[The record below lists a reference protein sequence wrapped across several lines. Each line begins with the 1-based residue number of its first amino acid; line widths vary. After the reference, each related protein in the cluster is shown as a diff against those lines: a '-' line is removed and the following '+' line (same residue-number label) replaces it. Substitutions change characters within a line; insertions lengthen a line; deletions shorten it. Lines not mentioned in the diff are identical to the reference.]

1 MIHIVCWRSPP
12 WYSLLQRRVALTGL
26 AKKCPAPCSCWRE
39 RRRPG
44 RSQRE
49 SRPIFRAPP
58 PPVRVAACKCE
69 AKPNGPSPEIGKPSG
84 GSTTQLTWAK
94 VRASVDATEYLR
106 PLSVLWAP
114 QRLAGSDGIPPQHWY
129 LLGSPRPGTGT
140 WQRPN
145 VQGFQRDGDRGAGTY
160 LPYLPCGSRGTSVPS
175 YLRTSA
181 VPSRS
186 SIVGLDKGLSH
197 PCRSL
202 VEHLIFDLWSQ
213 PALPC
218 SSSCFFTPLRHAK
231 PVRAAGI
238 SSSLHSLS
246 ILQSSFCHSLT
257 SSISI

>member
-1 MIHIVCWRSPP
+1 MIHIVCWRSPL

-39 RRRPG
+39 RTGLDGARGRGG
-44 RSQRE
+44 RSSE
-49 SRPIFRAPP
+49 HLC
-58 PPVRVAACKCE
+58 PPVRGAACKCE

-84 GSTTQLTWAK
+84 GSTTQLTWAT
-94 VRASVDATEYLR
+94 VRASVDATEYWR

-114 QRLAGSDGIPPQHWY
+114 QRLAGSDGIPPHRWY

-140 WQRPN
+140 WQRPKC
-145 VQGFQRDGDRGAGTY
+145 RDSQETATGVAGTY
-160 LPYLPCGSRGTSVPS
+160 LPYLPCGSRGTFVPS

-218 SSSCFFTPLRHAK
+218 SSCFFTPLRHAN
-231 PVRAAGI
+231 PSGLGYQVHSTPCRF
-238 SSSLHSLS
+238 SSLL
-246 ILQSSFCHSLT
+246 CHSLT